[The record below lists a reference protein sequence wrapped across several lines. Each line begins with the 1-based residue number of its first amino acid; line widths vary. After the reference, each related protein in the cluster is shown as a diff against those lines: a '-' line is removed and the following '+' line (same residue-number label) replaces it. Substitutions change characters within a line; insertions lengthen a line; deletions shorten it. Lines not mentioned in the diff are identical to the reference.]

1 MKRKIRFYSIRL
13 KLLAVYMLL
22 LLMTSLTL
30 FTFFVYRFC
39 KVYKEQADSHLADV
53 TSMSTSNIS
62 GIIEQIDQL
71 SVSILIDRTVQSNL
85 QEINRKNE
93 GNGKGKGASDGGIVK
108 ESTAVNEAA
117 ISSQVRGSV
126 FNIRGIISLRIYPK
140 NGEEV
145 LVGTTNREYL
155 EYSMSEEAIYKA
167 NGAALWGMAGE
178 EHYLC
183 LARAILSTV
192 DMQPL
197 GYLVLVCKNE
207 YLSDKLKLIP
217 TEYSSLV
224 YLLDNNN
231 RVVASSAEEFVG
243 ETFPYE
249 VSKRKMTSNDVIQ
262 DPVTMERSY
271 YYAGIPLQNG
281 WTLVTTVSTRQLTQG
296 ILMSVMQTAALFVT
310 AFGISVLLT
319 VIAVRKLMAPTQRL
333 LDGMSAFGNG
343 QMDVRVDADGK
354 DEIGQIGMAYNHM
367 ADNIQNL
374 MEEVYS
380 LELSTKQAEIDFL
393 KMQINPHFLYNSLD
407 TISWLGYTS
416 GNEDISDIAVSL
428 AKLLRAS
435 INRADMVMVSD
446 EMDIINSYLLIQQ
459 HRFKDKIQVERKI
472 QEAAYGCYMP
482 GFLLQPLIE
491 NSIIHGLEGQ
501 IGSGRLYIE
510 IVMCEDEENLY
521 FAVGDDGKGME
532 QEQLDAIRKQFVNN
546 GTGTSIGLANAYRRL
561 MLLYGEACQFQI
573 KSASGEGTRISFCIP
588 VMREIAETLEE

>member
-13 KLLAVYMLL
+13 KLLAVYMML

-30 FTFFVYRFC
+30 FAFFVYRFHR
-39 KVYKEQADSHLADV
+39 VYKEQADTHLADV
-53 TSMSTSNIS
+53 MSMSTSNIS
-62 GIIEQIDQL
+62 GMIEQIDQL

-85 QEINRKNE
+85 REINRKNE
-93 GNGKGKGASDGGIVK
+93 VNSKEDANGGMVK
-108 ESTAVNEAA
+108 ESTAVNKAA

-126 FNIRGIISLRIYPK
+126 FNIRGIISLRIYLQ
-140 NGEEV
+140 NGDEV

-155 EYSMSEEAIYKA
+155 EYSMSEEAIYEA
-167 NGAALWGMAGE
+167 NGAALWGMTGE

-183 LARAILSTV
+183 LARTILSID

-197 GYLVLVCKNE
+197 GYLVIVCKNE
-207 YLSDKLKLIP
+207 YLSDKLKVIP

-224 YLLDNNN
+224 YLLDDNS

-243 ETFPYE
+243 KTFPYKMFGTE
-249 VSKRKMTSNDVIQ
+249 MTSTGMIQ
-262 DPVTMERSY
+262 DPVTMEQSY

-281 WTLVTTVSTRQLTQG
+281 WRLITTVSTKQLTQG
-296 ILMSVMQTAALFVT
+296 ILMSVMQIAALLVT
-310 AFGISVLLT
+310 ALAVSVLLT
-319 VIAVRKLMAPTQRL
+319 VIAVRKLMAPTQKL

-343 QMDVRVDADGK
+343 QMDVRVDTDGK

-374 MEEVYS
+374 MEKVYS

-435 INRADMVMVSD
+435 INRADMVMVLD
-446 EMDIINSYLLIQQ
+446 EMKIIDSYLLIQQ
-459 HRFKDKIQVERKI
+459 YRFKDKIQVERKI
-472 QEAAYGCYMP
+472 EEEAYECYMP

-501 IGSGRLYIE
+501 IESGRLYIK
-510 IVMCEDEENLY
+510 IVTCEGGKNLY
-521 FAVGDDGKGME
+521 FAIGDDGKGMG
-532 QEQLDAIRKQFVNN
+532 QEQLNEIRKQFVNI
-546 GTGTSIGLANAYRRL
+546 GTGNSIGLANAYRRL

-573 KSASGEGTRISFCIP
+573 ESALGKGTRISFYIP
-588 VMREIAETLEE
+588 VTREIVDE